1 MAIVKATTSASAIH
15 HRLIRLH
22 GSCNCN
28 LASCANMVSDIARSS
43 ASEDFPFTCKF
54 EGCLAMVID
63 EDHALQAL
71 EPTPCAP
78 FARTR
83 NRYLCSSTRF
93 GTSKLHSQHVPT
105 IVSTDSSP
113 RLLNKG
119 GMWKMIVYCSYK
131 QQYKHDVCKNAVL
144 EKSSIQ
150 DT

>member
-15 HRLIRLH
+15 HRVIRLH